1 MIDIDRFKVLNDTHG
16 HATGDEVLRAVGGA
30 IVAAVREDDVPA
42 RYGGEEFVV
51 LLRNPSPDDRV
62 EVGERV
68 RTSVGGLDLH
78 RLGVRRGERVGR
90 RGRRRRADQPIDDL
104 IAEADR
110 ALYRA
115 KRGGRDRVVACLMPD
130 AGRPRPAP
138 AARRRRP
145 RRSDPA
151 ARRATIGRVTD
162 DPADLTNGDLARIF
176 HEIGDMLEL
185 KGELVFKTV
194 AYHRAADA
202 IGRSPVDIVSAYRAG
217 TPPQIPGVGKAISDK
232 LAELAT
238 TGHLAFY
245 DRLRAEVP
253 PIAGRAAADPGARAQ
268 DRPPA
273 PRGARH
279 RDRRRPA
286 AGRRVGP
293 AADRPR
299 HVGEDRGAR
308 PRGDRQA
315 RRPVRPDAPRPGRG
329 ASPTR
334 SSTRCRRTA
343 GVRSIE
349 PAGSFRR
356 RREIDR
362 RPRPAGRDRPSRP
375 ALIDAFTSFGLV
387 DSVINRGG
395 YKAAV
400 RLMRGP
406 QVDLMVMPP
415 GEAGTYRIHFT
426 GSKEHNVR
434 LRAMARDRGWSLSE
448 KGFLRI
454 GEDGEPLT
462 GDAAELRTFATE
474 AEAYAFLGLPF
485 IEPELREDAGE
496 IEAAL
501 AGRLPALITQA
512 DLRGDLHSH
521 SDWSD
526 GHQPIEVMAEAV
538 RRRGYA
544 YQVLTDHTQ
553 SLAIARGLTPDRVA
567 EQADDHRRAQRPV
580 RRRGGRRDRAARR
593 RRPRASACS
602 TAASSRSAPTAR
614 STTRTTCWP
623 ASTSSSRRSMSS
635 RRQTRAELTRRTLN
649 AIRSPHVD
657 VIAHPSG
664 RKIGSRDD
672 LDLDWDAIYAEAAR
686 TGTALE
692 MNGSPPRLDLAVER
706 ARRAVGLGCV
716 LAIDSDAHD
725 IDELDYVR
733 WGISQARRA
742 WVTPDVVVNTR
753 SRADLLAWAAG
764 KPGRA

>member
-1 MIDIDRFKVLNDTHG
+1 M
-16 HATGDEVLRAVGGA
+16 
-30 IVAAVREDDVPA
+30 
-42 RYGGEEFVV
+42 
-51 LLRNPSPDDRV
+51 
-62 EVGERV
+62 
-68 RTSVGGLDLH
+68 
-78 RLGVRRGERVGR
+78 
-90 RGRRRRADQPIDDL
+90 
-104 IAEADR
+104 
-110 ALYRA
+110 
-115 KRGGRDRVVACLMPD
+115 
-130 AGRPRPAP
+130 
-138 AARRRRP
+138 
-145 RRSDPA
+145 
-151 ARRATIGRVTD
+151 TD

-202 IGRSPVDIVSAYRAG
+202 IGRSPVDLVSAYRSGA
-217 TPPQIPGVGKAISDK
+217 PPQVAGVGKAISDK
-232 LAELAT
+232 IAELAT
-238 TGHLAFY
+238 TGRLAFY

-253 PIAGRAAADPGARAQ
+253 PSLVELLRIPGLGPKTVRQLNEELGIETVEDLRRAAESGRLRGLRGMSARTEALVLEGIAKLDERFDRMRLDRAEELVVALVDALAPTPG
-268 DRPPA
+268 
-273 PRGARH
+273 
-279 RDRRRPA
+279 
-286 AGRRVGP
+286 VG
-293 AADRPR
+293 
-299 HVGEDRGAR
+299 
-308 PRGDRQA
+308 
-315 RRPVRPDAPRPGRG
+315 
-329 ASPTR
+329 
-334 SSTRCRRTA
+334 
-343 GVRSIE
+343 SIE

-356 RREIDR
+356 RKESIGDLDLLAETDE
-362 RPRPAGRDRPSRP
+362 PA
-375 ALIDAFTSFGLV
+375 ALMAAFAGFGLV

-400 RLMRGP
+400 RLLRGP

-454 GEDGEPLT
+454 GDDGEPLT

-474 AEAYAFLGLPF
+474 AEAYAFLDLPF

-501 AGRLPALITQA
+501 AGRLPALIDLA

-526 GHQPIEVMAEAV
+526 GHHPIEVMAEAA
-538 RRRGYA
+538 RARGYA

-567 EQADDHRRAQRPV
+567 KEAAIIAALNARFAAEEAAGTAPPGSPAEGFRLLHGCELEVRADGMLDFE
-580 RRRGGRRDRAARR
+580 DDLLARFDVVV
-593 RRPRASACS
+593 ASVHVA
-602 TAASSRSAPTAR
+602 
-614 STTRTTCWP
+614 
-623 ASTSSSRRSMSS
+623 

-664 RKIGSRDD
+664 RKIGERDD
-672 LDLDWDAIYAEAAR
+672 LDLDWDAVYAEAAR

-706 ARRAVGLGCV
+706 ARRAVEVGCL

-725 IDELDYVR
+725 IKELDYVR

-742 WVTPDVVVNTR
+742 WVTPAVVVNTW
-753 SRADLLAWAAG
+753 SRADVLAWAAG
-764 KPGRA
+764 KPGRV